1 MLPPDPDLADPFCL
15 PSHVHHE
22 EAFRILNEFDFPSER
37 SRTHRSARDGVISG
51 IPWSP
56 GFSTELSITC
66 RVAFDQFLSFSRE
79 RKLPCQLNS
88 GRPGRGDAPLKNAHL
103 SFHGRGAGY
112 SPESGKIRLTIR
124 RARRWTTGLRGSL
137 TKDRGHEDRRQ
148 QQGKG

>member
-15 PSHVHHE
+15 ASRVHHE

-56 GFSTELSITC
+56 GFSTELSITR
-66 RVAFDQFLSFSRE
+66 RVTFDQVLSLSRE
-79 RKLPCQLNS
+79 RKLPRQLDS
-88 GRPGRGDAPLKNAHL
+88 GRPGRGGAPLKNAHL
-103 SFHGRGAGY
+103 SCRGRGGGGC

-124 RARRWTTGLRGSL
+124 RARRWTTGARGSL
-137 TKDRGHEDRRQ
+137 TGRHEDRRQ